1 MVVIDATL
9 LMLLLHPSAGV
20 PVDGSGAPVD
30 QPLERISYLV
40 ASLEKARD
48 RIVIPAPAL
57 SEVLVRVE
65 HRAAQALVEKLSTLS
80 IFRIEPFDQRA
91 AIEVAAMTRNS
102 FDGGL
107 KPTRHPSEGTWAK
120 LKYDRQIVAIA
131 SVIGAR
137 AIYSDD
143 KGIRAVA
150 QRRHIPVIRLADLD
164 LPPESAQTTMDFEAA
179 QTIA

>member
-9 LMLLLHPSAGV
+9 LMLLLHPGAGV
-20 PVDGSGAPVD
+20 PLDESGKPV
-30 QPLERISYLV
+30 ERSQDRIAHLI
-40 ASLEKARD
+40 ASLERS
-48 RIVIPAPAL
+48 RQRLVIPTPAL

-65 HRAAQALVEKLSTLS
+65 PGAAQLIIEKISELSV
-80 IFRIEPFDQRA
+80 FRIEPFDQRA

-102 FDGGL
+102 FDGGR
-107 KPTRHPSEGTWAK
+107 KPARRPDESTWAK

-131 SVIGAR
+131 VVVGAR

-150 QRRHIPVIRLADLD
+150 DRQRIPVVRLSELE
-164 LPPESAQTTMDFEAA
+164 LPPESAQHSMDFEGSQPSA
-179 QTIA
+179 